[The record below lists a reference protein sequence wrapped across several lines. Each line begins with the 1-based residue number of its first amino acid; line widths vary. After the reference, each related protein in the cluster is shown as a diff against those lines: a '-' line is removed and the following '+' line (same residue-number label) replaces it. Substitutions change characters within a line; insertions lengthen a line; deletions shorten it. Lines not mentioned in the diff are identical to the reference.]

1 MMKKLVYLSLL
12 IAIAVSCTDNADT
25 YKIEGNI
32 EGLDNQRVYLKGPEN
47 DGYQVIDSVKS
58 ENGDFIFT
66 GEINVPTRHKITF
79 DNLDAE
85 ISLFTEASEIQ
96 VDGHVDSL
104 KKTTVKGSE
113 TQKIFENYQTRLNQL
128 QEQQRDIYYKYQEAQ
143 KQGKKDSMKNYEN
156 QYRELDSLRNSYS
169 DDFIEKHPSS
179 VVSAYVANRVAFNYD
194 LDELRETVK
203 TFDPSIE
210 PSYFVQRLKDRVE
223 KLEKTQVGKKAPDF
237 TMKNT
242 EGEPVSL
249 SDFRGQYVL
258 LDFWAAWCS
267 PCRAENPNVVKAYQK
282 YKDEGFTVLGVSL
295 DRNKENWLKAIE
307 EDNLTWTH
315 LSDLK
320 GWDNKASNKYGV
332 MSIPQNYL
340 LDEEGVIVAKDLR
353 GKELHN
359 KLEEIF

>member
-1 MMKKLVYLSLL
+1 MMKKLVYLSLI
-12 IAIAVSCTDNADT
+12 IAVAVSCTDNTNT
-25 YKIEGNI
+25 YKIQGSI
-32 EGLDNQRVYLKGPEN
+32 EGLDNQNIYLQGPTDE
-47 DGYQVIDSVKS
+47 GYQTIDSVKS
-58 ENGDFIFT
+58 ENGDFVFS
-66 GEINVPTRHKITF
+66 GEIDVPTRHKIAF

-96 VDGHVDSL
+96 IEGKIDSL

-113 TQKIFENYQTRLNQL
+113 TQKIFEKYQKRFNQL
-128 QEQQRDIYYKYQEAQ
+128 KEQQKDIYYKYQEAK
-143 KQGKKDSMKNYEN
+143 KQGNKDGAKLYEN
-156 QYRELDSLRNSYS
+156 QYRKLDSIRNSYS
-169 DDFIEKHPSS
+169 ENFIEKHPSS
-179 VVSAYVANRVAFNYD
+179 VVSAYIANRIAYNYD
-194 LDELRETVK
+194 LEKLKKTVNK
-203 TFDPSIE
+203 FDPSIE
-210 PSYFVQRLKDRVE
+210 PSYFVQRLKDQID
-223 KLEKTQVGKKAPDF
+223 KLESTQVGKKAPDF
-237 TMKNT
+237 TMENT

-267 PCRAENPNVVKAYQK
+267 PCRAENPNVVEAYKK

-320 GWDNKASNKYGV
+320 GWNNKASTKYGV
-332 MSIPQNYL
+332 RSIPQNYL
-340 LDEEGVIVAKDLR
+340 LDEEGVIVAKNLR
-353 GKELHN
+353 GEDLHN